1 MSAVVL
7 AYHEMGCMG
16 LRVLLERGVHVAAVF
31 SYEDDPHENCW
42 FGSVADLARGEG
54 IPCHTPRGLADPIW
68 AERIASLAPDVL
80 FSFYYRNLV
89 GRRILA
95 IPRYGCVNLH
105 GSLLPRYRG
114 RSPLNW
120 QLVNGEEVSGVTLH
134 HMVPKADAGDVIDQ
148 ESVAVGPDDTAQ
160 DLYEKLVGAGRR
172 VLERR
177 IDELLTGEAP
187 RRPQD
192 ESLSTTVVRRR
203 PEDGRIDWSRSAREI
218 HNLVRA
224 VAPPW
229 PGAFCDTPMG
239 RVMIWRTRVW
249 PSATGAAPGTISCAA
264 GGTLRVSTGDGE
276 LELREFSTPPGVT
289 LSHGDDFVGDRGNR
303 P

>member
-16 LRVLLERGVHVAAVF
+16 LRVLLERGVRVAAVF
-31 SYEDDPHENCW
+31 SYEDDPHESCW
-42 FGSVADLARGEG
+42 FGSVVDLARAEG
-54 IPCHTPRGLADPIW
+54 IPCHTPEGLADPTW
-68 AERIASLAPDVL
+68 VERIASLAPDVL
-80 FSFYYRNLV
+80 FSFYYRHLV
-89 GRRILA
+89 GKRILA
-95 IPRYGCVNLH
+95 IPRHGCVNLH

-120 QLVNGEEVSGVTLH
+120 QLVNGEEVSGITLH
-134 HMVPKADAGDVIDQ
+134 HMVPKADAGDIVDQ
-148 ESVAVGPDDTAQ
+148 ESVAVGPDDTAL
-160 DLYEKLVGAGRR
+160 DLYEKLLGAGRR

-177 IDELLTGEAP
+177 IDELLTGKAP
-187 RRPQD
+187 RRAQD
-192 ESLSTTVVRRR
+192 ESLSTCVGRRT
-203 PEDGRIDWSRSAREI
+203 PEDGCIDWSRSAREI

-249 PSATGAAPGTISCAA
+249 PAATVAAPGTISCAA
-264 GGTLRVSTGDGE
+264 GGTPRVSTGAGE
-276 LELREFSTPPGVT
+276 LELCAFSAPPGVT
-289 LSHGDDFVGDRGNR
+289 LSHGDDFAGSEGDRS
-303 P
+303 